1 MLDTIDVSGGSKNVK
16 KRDVVV
22 TKCNG
27 LNPCL
32 KVIYEFIQMYV
43 TSFTFHMSISLGKNM
58 FKS

>member
-43 TSFTFHMSISLGKNM
+43 TSFTFT
-58 FKS
+58 